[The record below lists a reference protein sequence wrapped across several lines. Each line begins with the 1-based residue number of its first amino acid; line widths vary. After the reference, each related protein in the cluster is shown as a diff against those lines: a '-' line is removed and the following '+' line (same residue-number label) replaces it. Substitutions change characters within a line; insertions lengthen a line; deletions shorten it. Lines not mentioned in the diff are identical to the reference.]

1 MGTVTGF
8 TAERMQAIEDGTVV
22 SGTVNDDGDL
32 ILTHHDGSTTNAGN
46 VIGPAGAPGADGGGG
61 SGGSVPTG
69 VMLAYTG
76 AAAPSGFLLCDGS
89 SYLQTAY
96 EDLFGVIGTNY
107 GSVDGTHFNVPDMRL
122 RVPVGKTVSGTG
134 STLGGTGGSKDAIVV
149 AHTHTFTTASA
160 GSHAH
165 NTDADSAIRY
175 LAGTVGLVLKSWSD
189 PIGGVSA
196 DPMTFSSTAT
206 DSQGAHTHTG
216 TTDSDG
222 ASGTDAN
229 LPPYSVVNWIIAI

>member
-1 MGTVTGF
+1 MTTVTGF
-8 TAERMQAIEDGTVV
+8 TAARMQAIEDGTVTT
-22 SGTVNDDGDL
+22 GAVNDDGDL

-46 VIGPAGAPGADGGGG
+46 VIGPPGAPGADGGGG
-61 SGGSVPTG
+61 GGSGTPTG
-69 VMLAYTG
+69 AMLPYGGAVAPTG
-76 AAAPSGFLLCDGS
+76 YLLCDGS
-89 SYLQTAY
+89 SYLQTAF

-122 RVPVGKTVSGTG
+122 RVPVGKTGSGTA
-134 STLGGTGGSKDAIVV
+134 STLGSTGGSKDAIVV
-149 AHTHTFTTASA
+149 AHDHTFTTAGA

-165 NTDADSAIRY
+165 NTSADTAIRF

-196 DPMTFSSTAT
+196 DPMTFSSEAT
-206 DSQGAHTHTG
+206 DSQGTHTHTG

-229 LPPYSVVNWIIAI
+229 LPPFSVVNWIIAI